1 MPPKKINVAQD
12 IIPIGE
18 FKTHAAQML
27 RQMHKTQ
34 RPLIITQ
41 NGRAAAVVLTP
52 DEFEALGYREFVK
65 AKIQA
70 GIDSVQAGPSMTSD
84 ELARHMKNRRRK
96 ADAA

>member
-1 MPPKKINVAQD
+1 MPTKKINVVED
-12 IIPIGE
+12 IIPIGK

-27 RQMHKTQ
+27 RQMHKTC

-70 GIDSVQAGPSMTSD
+70 GIDSVQTGPSMTTD
-84 ELARHMKNRRRK
+84 ELRRHMKSRRRK
-96 ADAA
+96 TDAA